1 MSQMKLVLERNVF
14 FIQMEVVLT
23 ELLIVIASY

>member
-14 FIQMEVVLT
+14 FIQMEVILT